1 MTTDKP
7 QFSVDELLKA
17 AVMAGIDPAQIPSDA
32 TPWTWKDSRA
42 MSWKTAFAALNPRLS
57 QQAEVAYGAPLSL
70 ALKAALEGVS
80 PMTSDLSA
88 ELAVK
93 RPHQAAEMTRQ
104 QVQNA
109 LERMESSIKEERAR
123 RAELTPSPEERHRQL
138 VASKEAAAAHL
149 RSQHSLGELLG
160 QPKADY

>member
-70 ALKAALEGVS
+70 A
-80 PMTSDLSA
+80 
-88 ELAVK
+88 
-93 RPHQAAEMTRQ
+93 
-104 QVQNA
+104 
-109 LERMESSIKEERAR
+109 
-123 RAELTPSPEERHRQL
+123 
-138 VASKEAAAAHL
+138 
-149 RSQHSLGELLG
+149 
-160 QPKADY
+160 